1 MCNVRLVN
9 IFGWISTH
17 FHGLK

>member
-9 IFGWISTH
+9 IFGWISMH